1 MCLLHSLPSQSVLS
15 APACLGGQQPPRPLS
30 SSWTNYIMSSRSE
43 GINGSKARAS
53 PGTQLHVPGA
63 RVPQGRVPGV
73 QGEKLPPAGMHLLAL
88 PCGAQHSQPLW
99 CQQHWPLPHLQR
111 RIRFTLGHSGRSV
124 LKLGRTGN
132 IRCVILLGKT
142 QQWVPSPMTS

>member
-1 MCLLHSLPSQSVLS
+1 MPAALLAQPECALCSCLPGWTA
-15 APACLGGQQPPRPLS
+15 APKTAAILLD
-30 SSWTNYIMSSRSE
+30 YIMSSRSE
-43 GINGSKARAS
+43 GINGSKDRAS
-53 PGTQLHVPGA
+53 PGTQLHVPGV

-111 RIRFTLGHSGRSV
+111 RIRFTLGHRGRSV